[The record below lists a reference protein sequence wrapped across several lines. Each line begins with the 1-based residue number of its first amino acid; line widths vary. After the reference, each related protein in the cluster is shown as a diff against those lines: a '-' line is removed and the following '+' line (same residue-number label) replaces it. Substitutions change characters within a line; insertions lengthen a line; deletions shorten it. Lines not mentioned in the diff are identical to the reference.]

1 MDVYLYTVSMRSSRL
16 PTRID
21 ESLAELPVH
30 GIHPPHSPRPVIRGV
45 GPEVDLVVTGVHV
58 LGPPIGVEKVL
69 IPIHRSPWASGTVQR
84 HLALQNGS
92 RQAAHEHGAARARTG
107 SGSASHGRREGFGS
121 HGDWLLAEGVFLV
134 VRGRDELAVG
144 PPGVA
149 STGRHLRR
157 EHVQGQVAAAVAAAA
172 VAAAVHGE
180 PVAAVVAVAGP
191 GAVGAERGGGL
202 RRLANVAQLSRG
214 HGPGSGAGRGHHPSL
229 LSGRV
234 HEPVLH
240 R

>member
-1 MDVYLYTVSMRSSRL
+1 MDVYLYAVSMRSSRL
-16 PTRID
+16 PTRTD

-30 GIHPPHSPRPVIRGV
+30 GIHPPHSPSPVIRGV
-45 GPEVDLVVTGVHV
+45 GPKVDLVVTGVHG
-58 LGPPIGVEKVL
+58 LGHSIGVEKVL
-69 IPIHRSPWASGTVQR
+69 IPIHGSPRVSGTVQR

-92 RQAAHEHGAARARTG
+92 RQAAHEHGAARAGTG
-107 SGSASHGRREGFGS
+107 SGPASHGRREGFGS

-144 PPGVA
+144 HPGVA
-149 STGRHLRR
+149 STGGHLRR
-157 EHVQGQVAAAVAAAA
+157 EHVQGQVAAVVAAA

-202 RRLANVAQLSRG
+202 RRLAHVAQLSRG
-214 HGPGSGAGRGHHPSL
+214 HGPSSGAGRGDHPSL